1 MLDTLQTVT
10 DENHS
15 DEEDADP
22 EDQIMSEILQHS
34 PVRPDTHVEIDPATL
49 SPAASKSKS
58 PTQTGQPKGAQ
69 GKSASQ
75 SDPAPEVVASK
86 ILRSRRHKHN
96 GESDEDDQ
104 DDPSMA
110 LIIATPAVGPADSG
124 SKHSSPASTRP
135 SSRTRSRTHR
145 DDPSIQLA
153 GGSGQA
159 ETKNKR
165 KRKATDDESVA
176 SVDRDDPSIQLA
188 GASVQTDTRNKRK
201 KKATD
206 DESIASVDNSPPGSQ
221 RVLRSRNDHGDPSVL
236 LAKGSSPSTRQ
247 TRSHRTPDP
256 KHETPRRETRSVSRS
271 FQLQEESPDA
281 SFASLKSPSI
291 AGSFATVPEDVEED
305 VKTLKL
311 RLVKTLRVDLPDF
324 LSLKSLR
331 GNINKMTDVLAVVTQ
346 TPPQPHRPKHGP
358 RDFMLT
364 LSLTD
369 PSTAPTQVRVAHI
382 FRPHLTSLPEVESG
396 DVILLRRFK
405 VVSMKGRDF
414 GIRSEDS
421 SSWAVSKPNDGQILS
436 QVKGPPIE
444 ITPEEIEY
452 AKGLRH
458 WWSLQD
464 DSAMNKIE
472 TASRKVTE
480 AGKENAK

>member
-1 MLDTLQTVT
+1 
-10 DENHS
+10 
-15 DEEDADP
+15 
-22 EDQIMSEILQHS
+22 
-34 PVRPDTHVEIDPATL
+34 
-49 SPAASKSKS
+49 
-58 PTQTGQPKGAQ
+58 
-69 GKSASQ
+69 
-75 SDPAPEVVASK
+75 
-86 ILRSRRHKHN
+86 
-96 GESDEDDQ
+96 
-104 DDPSMA
+104 
-110 LIIATPAVGPADSG
+110 
-124 SKHSSPASTRP
+124 
-135 SSRTRSRTHR
+135 
-145 DDPSIQLA
+145 
-153 GGSGQA
+153 
-159 ETKNKR
+159 
-165 KRKATDDESVA
+165 
-176 SVDRDDPSIQLA
+176 
-188 GASVQTDTRNKRK
+188 
-201 KKATD
+201 
-206 DESIASVDNSPPGSQ
+206 
-221 RVLRSRNDHGDPSVL
+221 
-236 LAKGSSPSTRQ
+236 
-247 TRSHRTPDP
+247 
-256 KHETPRRETRSVSRS
+256 VSRS

-331 GNINKMTDVLAVVTQ
+331 GNINKMTEVLAVVTQ

-382 FRPHLTSLPEVESG
+382 FRPHLASLPEVESG

-421 SSWAVSKPNDGQILS
+421 SSWAVSKPNDEQILS

-444 ITPEEIEY
+444 TTPEEIEY